1 MYMADTLFMMMV
13 VFTTGM
19 VVLGSIGWLIVKGIE
34 KLYDSYNTYEF
45 VREDHS
51 GEEL

>member
-1 MYMADTLFMMMV
+1 MADTLFVMMMV
-13 VFTTGM
+13 FIAGM
-19 VVLGSIGWLIVKGIE
+19 VVLGSIGWFIGRGIE
-34 KLYDSYNTYEF
+34 KLYDSINTYEF

>member
-1 MYMADTLFMMMV
+1 MADTLFMMMAA
-13 VFTTGM
+13 FTAGM
-19 VVLGSIGWLIVKGIE
+19 VVLGIIGWLIGRGIE